1 MGRCVP
7 VVVSAET
14 GQEES
19 WNFLDSSHL
28 KLGTGEDNKATT
40 VLLASIAQ
48 GLSLHTDPI
57 QSAARTVSSSWIR
70 QSWSSKVR
78 FTNSLRNRIFLPPCV
93 SGKSLNVV
101 SPNRGYNE
109 SRSVT
114 SLFYSCRRRKR
125 PETPSRPMAILSL
138 SRPWR
143 RASAQQG
150 RQVSA

>member
-1 MGRCVP
+1 MRQLFEIEKIFLLIMLLEVCFFLTAVGRCVP

-57 QSAARTVSSSWIR
+57 QSAAPIVSSSWIR

-78 FTNSLRNRIFLPPCV
+78 
-93 SGKSLNVV
+93 
-101 SPNRGYNE
+101 
-109 SRSVT
+109 
-114 SLFYSCRRRKR
+114 
-125 PETPSRPMAILSL
+125 
-138 SRPWR
+138 
-143 RASAQQG
+143 
-150 RQVSA
+150 

>member
-1 MGRCVP
+1 MLFLTAVGRFVP

-57 QSAARTVSSSWIR
+57 QSAARIVSSSWIMADLVE
-70 QSWSSKVR
+70 QGTFNQLASKHGM
-78 FTNSLRNRIFLPPCV
+78 FAAM
-93 SGKSLNVV
+93 
-101 SPNRGYNE
+101 Y
-109 SRSVT
+109 
-114 SLFYSCRRRKR
+114 
-125 PETPSRPMAILSL
+125 
-138 SRPWR
+138 
-143 RASAQQG
+143 Q
-150 RQVSA
+150 RQVA